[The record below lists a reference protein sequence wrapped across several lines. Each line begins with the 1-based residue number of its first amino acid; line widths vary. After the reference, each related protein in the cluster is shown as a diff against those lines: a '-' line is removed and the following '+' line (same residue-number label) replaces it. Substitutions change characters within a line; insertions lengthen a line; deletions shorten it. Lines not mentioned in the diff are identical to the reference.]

1 MADSQKLVVVI
12 TSGMNDEKASV
23 AWSIANGGVA
33 SGLDV
38 TVFLAGA
45 GVDWAR
51 KGAADGAHLNPFD
64 PPMKDMVQGIM
75 ENGSGIVVCP
85 PCAKVR
91 GYAQEDL
98 LDGVTLMGSKAIH
111 DLIKQGAATLSF

>member
-1 MADSQKLVVVI
+1 MADSRKLVVVI
-12 TSGMNDEKASV
+12 TSGLDDEKSSV

-33 SGLDV
+33 SGLEV
-38 TVFLAGA
+38 HVFLAGP

-64 PPMKDMVQGIM
+64 PPMIDMVKGIQQ
-75 ENGSGIVVCP
+75 NGAALVVCP

-91 GYAQEDL
+91 GYTEEHL
-98 LDGVTLMGSKAIH
+98 LDGVILKGSPYIH
-111 DLIKQGAATLSF
+111 EKIKEGAATLAF

>member
-1 MADSQKLVVVI
+1 VAEAKKLVVVI
-12 TSGMNDEKASV
+12 TSGLDDEKSSV

-38 TVFLAGA
+38 TVFLAGP

-64 PPMKDMVQGIM
+64 PPMKDMVRGIM
-75 ENGSGIVVCP
+75 ENGRVLVCP

-91 GYAQEDL
+91 GYTEETL
-98 LDGVTLMGSKAIH
+98 IDGVTLVGSKAIH
-111 DLIKQGAATLSF
+111 DAIKEGAATLAF